1 MKHLAVFAVLSLFGS
16 AFALSESQ
24 KIHLVID
31 PGHGGKDPGHPVE
44 NVYESDINL
53 KWAMELKEAAEERGI
68 EVTLTREEDEFV
80 DLSTRA
86 EIADAVEGENVI
98 LISLHQSA
106 SDNANASGTRL
117 YTLAEADEETKSLA
131 EIIKAHLDTI
141 HETRLEEGDFYMLR
155 NRLYPAIMIS
165 AGFMSNSDNL
175 ELLQSEDFRAQ
186 FNDQLL
192 NALVKE

>member
-24 KIHLVID
+24 KLHLVID

-44 NVYESDINL
+44 QVYESDINL
-53 KWAMELKEAAEERGI
+53 QWALELKEAAEARGI
-68 EVTLTREEDEFV
+68 EVTLTREEDEFIQ
-80 DLSTRA
+80 LSDRA
-86 EIADAVEGENVI
+86 AIADAIEDDNVV
-98 LISLHQSA
+98 LISLHQAA
-106 SDNANASGTRL
+106 SNNSDAKGTRL
-117 YTLAEADEETKSLA
+117 YTSEDADEATKSLA
-131 EIIKAHLDTI
+131 AIIKAHLDTI

-155 NRLYPAIMIS
+155 NRNYPAIMIS
-165 AGFMSNSDNL
+165 AGFMSNADNL
-175 ELLQSEDFRAQ
+175 ELLQSEEFRAQ